1 MLDET
6 DEFRRHDTIKIFID
20 INDSFCSAGFS
31 FKRTDNCVLYLRIF
45 FDEGDIT
52 PNIKSITIIED
63 LHIKLHMKGNPFPL
77 PEWFRKGS
85 ICKLTSAS
93 MLVSFVSYMHKV
105 AEKVS
110 ESILS
115 EL

>member
-6 DEFRRHDTIKIFID
+6 DEFRRHEKI
-20 INDSFCSAGFS
+20 NESFRSAGFS
-31 FKRTDNCVLYLRIF
+31 FKRIDNRVLYLRIF
-45 FDEGDIT
+45 FDEGDVT
-52 PNIKSITIIED
+52 PNIKSITTDED
-63 LHIKLHMKGNPFPL
+63 LHIKLHLKGNPVPL

-85 ICKLTSAS
+85 VYKLTCAS
-93 MLVSFVSYMHKV
+93 MLVNFVSYMHEV

-110 ESILS
+110 KSISS